1 MDVVV
6 TGIGLRSALGD
17 LSQTWQAMLL
27 DQTGIRQGRPFG
39 ELPEKPLA
47 LIGDR
52 PLADVRKLTQWV
64 LQDALLDAGLTL
76 PLRNCGVVVGSSR
89 GNQTRFEQFLQAPA
103 NLAQD
108 WLQALPYAAAQEV
121 AHMIQTQSIT
131 LSPMAACATGIAAI
145 AQGAMLIDSGRCDR
159 VIAGAI
165 ETPVTRLTMA
175 GFEQMGAMA
184 QTGGFPFDVR
194 REGLALGEG
203 GAIVVLEAGE
213 LARSRQAQ
221 CYGRILGF
229 GSSADADH
237 ISSPARDGHGAIAAI
252 RQSLQMADLAAASIQ
267 YIHAHG
273 TGTKLNDAMEAQV
286 IQQLFG
292 STKVNQPWVSSSKGA
307 VGHTLGAASAIGV
320 ALTLMSLSQQQLLPS
335 IGCAQSDF
343 DLNVVQT
350 TVSRSLK
357 YALCQGFGFGG
368 QNGAIV
374 LGVG

>member
-27 DQTGIRQGRPFG
+27 GQTGIRQGRPFG

-52 PLADVRKLTQWV
+52 PLGDVRELTQVV
-64 LQDALLDAGLTL
+64 LQDALADAGLTL
-76 PLRNCGVVVGSSR
+76 PLTDCGVVVGSSR
-89 GNQTRFEQFLQAPA
+89 GNQTRFEQFLEAPA
-103 NLAQD
+103 NLAED
-108 WLQALPYAAAQEV
+108 WLKALPYAAAQEV
-121 AHMIQTQSIT
+121 AIALQTQSIT

-159 VIAGAI
+159 VIAGAV
-165 ETPVTRLTMA
+165 ETPVTRLTIA

-184 QTGGFPFDVR
+184 QTGGFPFDVQ
-194 REGLALGEG
+194 REGLVLGEG
-203 GAIVVLEAGE
+203 GAIVVLESGE
-213 LARSRQAQ
+213 LARSRQAK

-237 ISSPARDGHGAIAAI
+237 ISSPASDGHGAIAAI
-252 RQSLQMADLAAASIQ
+252 RQSLQMADLSAAKIQ

-273 TGTKLNDAMEAQV
+273 TGTQRNDTMEAQV
-286 IQQLFG
+286 IQQLF
-292 STKVNQPWVSSSKGA
+292 SQPWVSSSKGA
-307 VGHTLGAASAIGV
+307 IGHTLGAASAIGV

-335 IGCAQSDF
+335 IGCCQPAF
-343 DLNVVQT
+343 DLNIVQLNTVQT
-350 TVSRSLK
+350 PLALPLQ

-374 LGVG
+374 LARY